1 MNFVQKRVK
10 SYFQPNL
17 ILQRLNSTDHVL
29 INLETMSGVDITNI
43 ELEKEFDLEFKNDPI

>member
-43 ELEKEFDLEFKNDPI
+43 ELGKEFDLEFKNDPI